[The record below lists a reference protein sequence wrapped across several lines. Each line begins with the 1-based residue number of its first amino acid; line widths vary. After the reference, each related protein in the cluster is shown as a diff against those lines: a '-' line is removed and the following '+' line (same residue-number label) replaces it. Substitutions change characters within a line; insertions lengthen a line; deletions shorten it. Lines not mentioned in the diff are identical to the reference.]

1 MCASNEYIYPCL
13 LSNYVILEFVCSR
26 FFPICLF
33 EDCGCWICMRISR
46 CGGASALFV
55 FCALVCGVWLSAVW
69 IEQPYK
75 PIDVINANTQ
85 TKIIWSR
92 KNEKTKNVVRRNVKQ
107 DRCEQEKK
115 SKQSNRNNAIFS
127 CSRVLILHLRIVRCN
142 PFQRFGRPPS
152 KYIIFN
158 LFFSAIL
165 LCLCLC
171 SRSCFVCSIFKCFQR
186 KSVLQY
192 MYDVS
197 YFDDRFVWI
206 SERSSQRLQ
215 YDAITNARMIHSIL
229 QSYQARRDARH
240 GWTHPRHLNII
251 NNECHSFLGDW
262 HTWDANN
269 VSTSF
274 D

>member
-115 SKQSNRNNAIFS
+115 KQTIKPKQRNFFLLLCVNFASSYSSLQSIPA
-127 CSRVLILHLRIVRCN
+127 VRSA
-142 PFQRFGRPPS
+142 PFQIY
-152 KYIIFN
+152 YIQFIF
-158 LFFSAIL
+158 F
-165 LCLCLC
+165 CHT
-171 SRSCFVCSIFKCFQR
+171 
-186 KSVLQY
+186 SVF
-192 MYDVS
+192 M
-197 YFDDRFVWI
+197 F
-206 SERSSQRLQ
+206 
-215 YDAITNARMIHSIL
+215 M
-229 QSYQARRDARH
+229 
-240 GWTHPRHLNII
+240 
-251 NNECHSFLGDW
+251 
-262 HTWDANN
+262 
-269 VSTSF
+269 
-274 D
+274 